1 MQGRRTSKLMDYIQK
16 KPKALAL
23 KTTMNQIKNSVDR
36 QKSRLQTAEERIG
49 VREKIYRMQ
58 PWEIKR

>member
-1 MQGRRTSKLMDYIQK
+1 MDYIQK

-23 KTTMNQIKNSVDR
+23 KTTMNQIKDSVDR
-36 QKSRLQTAEERIG
+36 QKSRLQTAEERTG
-49 VREKIYRMQ
+49 VRERIYRMQ

>member
-1 MQGRRTSKLMDYIQK
+1 MDYIQK

-36 QKSRLQTAEERIG
+36 QKSRLQTAEERTG
-49 VREKIYRMQ
+49 VRERIYRM
-58 PWEIKR
+58 W